1 MAHTAD
7 LSQRSGIMHKSIIAL
22 EGWPFIIPGI
32 LISVLLGLYSII
44 WSIPFVIITLFTIW
58 FFRNPPRKIAD
69 SPGLIVAPAD
79 GKVMSIGPVHEDKFI
94 GNESIQIR
102 IFLNIFS
109 VHINRVPVEA
119 KVDWVHR
126 TGGLHLP
133 AYKPEAGEKN
143 VQNYVGLL
151 TDWGKILVVQI
162 TGLVARRIVCW
173 VKPGD
178 ELGTGERFGLIRFGS
193 CTELYLPCDVELL
206 VQPGDKLKGGETVI
220 GKFNI

>member
-1 MAHTAD
+1 
-7 LSQRSGIMHKSIIAL
+7 MHKSIIAL

-32 LISVLLGLYSII
+32 LLAVITGFYSIK
-44 WSIPFVIITLFTIW
+44 WSIPFVVLTLFTIW
-58 FFRNPPRKIAD
+58 FFRNPPRKIDD

-79 GKVMSIGPVHEDKFI
+79 GRIMSVSPVHEDKYI

-102 IFLNIFS
+102 IFLNLFS
-109 VHINRVPVEA
+109 VHINRVPVQA

-126 TGGLHLP
+126 TGGLYLP
-133 AYKPEAGEKN
+133 AYKAEAGEKN

-151 TDWGKILVVQI
+151 TDWGKVLVVQI

-178 ELGTGERFGLIRFGS
+178 EVNTGERFGLIRFGS

-206 VQPGDKLKGGETVI
+206 VQPGDRLKGGKTVI